1 MPSST
6 EASSQSY
13 VDDSPA
19 FRRFVTWI
27 HGATLAVAGLTLL
40 GALVGGV
47 REWPRYVHIASI
59 LLLIGASQW
68 QLRQRGPKASTVLM
82 VVGLWLLASL
92 NMWQYAGIYSSSLI
106 VYPFLIGLAGW
117 VLGSRWL
124 VAVVLACLA
133 SVAML
138 GLGTLSGWHVPSDR
152 ASPLLVSMQLASVL
166 LITGGMVYVVNRTLL
181 GSRNEA
187 VQLSRELA
195 LRHAELQDQERELSK
210 LVDAVPASVA
220 SFDSQSRVLRCN
232 LRYASLFG
240 REPAQVLGLHVEDFV
255 PAEALEQIQ
264 PHWELALRGQAG
276 HYRRSNRDPATG
288 AVSWLD
294 VSLIPDV
301 EGAEVRGIFAL
312 LVDVTAQVEAE
323 REVLA
328 LNKRLSERVVRR
340 SSELAEANE
349 RLEQTQRELQEAQ
362 ARATLSVLV
371 AKMSHELASPVGNSR
386 LLADTFLH
394 WIRDFEAQMEQGQV
408 RKSSLTGL
416 LTDLRQGAVQ
426 MQQNL
431 ASADALMRDFK
442 QLSAD
447 QASGQRRRFELDE
460 LVREVLASMGPVLRR
475 SGHEVKLELPAH
487 LEMDSLPGPLGQ
499 VLINLIN
506 NALIHGLAG
515 RSEGEIRIA
524 ATPSADGSRVCL
536 SVADNGRGIPPEA
549 LPELFKPFYSTRI
562 GQGGSGLGLPIVEDI
577 VCKRLGGS
585 IAVDSEPGRGS
596 RFSLDLPRRL
606 AATEG

>member
-6 EASSQSY
+6 EPSNLSYAYNSQE
-13 VDDSPA
+13 
-19 FRRFVTWI
+19 FRRFVAWI
-27 HGATLAVAGLTLL
+27 HGAVLAVAGLTLL
-40 GALVGGV
+40 GALLGGV
-47 REWPRYVHIASI
+47 REWPRYVHIGSI

-68 QLRQRGPKASTVLM
+68 RLRQRGPKASTVLL

-124 VAVVLACLA
+124 VAVLLASIA
-133 SVAML
+133 SVAVM
-138 GLGTLSGWHVPSDR
+138 GLGTLSGWHVPTDR
-152 ASPLLVSMQLASVL
+152 ASPLLVCMQLVSVL

-181 GSRNEA
+181 SSRNQA
-187 VQLSRELA
+187 VRLSTELA
-195 LRHAELQDQERELSK
+195 LRHAELLDQERELSK

-220 SFDSQSRVLRCN
+220 SFDSQSRVRRCN
-232 LRYASLFG
+232 LRYAKLFG
-240 REPAQVLGLHVEDFV
+240 RLPAQVLGLHVEDFV
-255 PAEALEQIQ
+255 PAEALEQIR
-264 PHWELALRGQAG
+264 PHWEQALRGQAG
-276 HYRRSNRDPATG
+276 HYRRSNRDPVSG

-301 EGAEVRGIFAL
+301 EGTDVHGIFAL

-328 LNKRLSERVVRR
+328 LNKRLAERVVRR

-362 ARATLSVLV
+362 SRATLSVLV

-394 WIRDFEAQMEQGQV
+394 WIRDFETQLEEGQV
-408 RKSSLTGL
+408 RKSSLTRL

-426 MQQNL
+426 LQQNL
-431 ASADALMRDFK
+431 EGADALMRDFK

-475 SGHEVKLELPAH
+475 SGHEVKLELPAQ
-487 LEMDSLPGPLGQ
+487 LDMDSLPGPLGQ

-506 NALIHGLAG
+506 NALIHGLEG
-515 RSEGEIRIA
+515 RSNGEISIT
-524 ATPSADGSRVCL
+524 ATPSTDGQRVSL
-536 SVADNGRGIPPEA
+536 SVADNGRGIPAEA

-585 IAVDSEPGRGS
+585 ISVSSEPGQGS
-596 RFSLDLPRRL
+596 RFTLDLPLRL
-606 AATEG
+606 AAA